1 MPSCTVLSFGER
13 EIRTSC
19 DRRHRS
25 LWLNCSPPPPDTERS
40 LIFHILLLLLSPLCT
55 SPPMRA
61 LILKKVALLFCV
73 FSSFAPT
80 LSGAAETKEEEKAS
94 SVSATRGDGSAI
106 DGYGSSARLHT
117 RKGTFFKNM
126 TNSAPFTRGSPFIS
140 SSALARRVLILRLNE
155 EEDKKGRL
163 FSSTAAA
170 EPSAPPPPRQG

>member
-1 MPSCTVLSFGER
+1 MYFPLEKGKFVRAAIDGTVRFGSIVR
-13 EIRTSC
+13 P
-19 DRRHRS
+19 
-25 LWLNCSPPPPDTERS
+25 LPPDTERS
-40 LIFHILLLLLSPLCT
+40 LIFHILLLLLLSPLCT

-117 RKGTFFKNM
+117 RKGTFLKSM
-126 TNSAPFTRGSPFIS
+126 ANSTPFRRGSPFIS
-140 SSALARRVLILRLNE
+140 FSALPRRVLILRLNE